1 MVSNQELLDILRAMG
16 SKFDSEG
23 DYKVNILF
31 DGSGPFFAQT
41 YASSSVFVC
50 LRAFTM
56 PGDSQRTLLEI
67 AGGGAH
73 SAPADGRLFQHLLT
87 RGLDFDWG
95 APFARILEDG
105 TVTYGSRLTLPSDI
119 LSTANNSFAFVMDM
133 IDVMGKAS
141 RTLAQELV
149 PRFGGQS
156 FCGVEK
162 DDIRIVA
169 ALASAASL
177 G

>member
-1 MVSNQELLDILRAMG
+1 MVSNQELLDILRVMG
-16 SKFDSEG
+16 SKLDSEG
-23 DYKVNILF
+23 DYKVSILF
-31 DGSGPFFAQT
+31 DESSPFFAQT
-41 YASSSVFVC
+41 YANSSVFVC
-50 LRAFTM
+50 LRAFNA
-56 PGDSQRTLLEI
+56 PGDNQRMLLEI

-73 SAPADGRLFQHLLT
+73 STPADGRLFQHLLT

-95 APFARILEDG
+95 GPFARILGDG

-119 LSTANNSFAFVMDM
+119 ISTANNSSAFVTEM
-133 IDVMGKAS
+133 IDVMGKES

-169 ALASAASL
+169 ALSSAASL